1 MKKVAII
8 GAGISGLFIA
18 NLFKRNKKYQVNI
31 FERNSLINSKEGY
44 GIQLSVNSIKLLNK
58 IQFDKLENSEK
69 FNPDKINFYSVKNS
83 NKICELNISD
93 FNTENCKYTTL
104 KRSSLINFLKK
115 DLEKEI
121 KFDHTISK
129 IEQQDQIVKISFE
142 NNEIYEFDY
151 LIISDGV
158 FSKSKNL
165 LSKNQIEPKFNDTLA
180 IRGIIPSS
188 SNIADKK
195 NISLFLGPNF
205 HYVIYPVSPN
215 GDLNFIAVMKFKLS
229 RNEQKDFS
237 LFKDDNYIRKILEK
251 VPHLNKKFF
260 ESINDLKIY
269 PVFVSH
275 DFFEVN
281 NNNIHLIGDA
291 FFAFSPSFAQGASQ
305 SIEGAYELFEN
316 IENNTESNFFRK
328 RVDKIKMVNNRSKFN
343 QFAFHLSNPLTT
355 LLRNIFLKRL
365 VRNKKFLESYL
376 GKIYK
381 IIYKFYRYNFL
392 KTFYF

>member
-31 FERNSLINSKEGY
+31 FEKNTLINLKEGY

-69 FNPDKINFYSVKNS
+69 FNPDKINFYSAKDS
-83 NKICELNISD
+83 NKICELNISE

-158 FSKSKNL
+158 FSKCKNL

-180 IRGIIPSS
+180 IRGIIPSF
-188 SNIADKK
+188 SNMADKK
-195 NISLFLGPNF
+195 NISLFLGSNF

-215 GDLNFIAVMKFKLS
+215 GDLNFIAIMKFKLS
-229 RNEQKDFS
+229 RDEQKDFS
-237 LFKDDNYIRKILEK
+237 LFKDDNFIRKILEK
-251 VPHLNKKFF
+251 VPHLNKEFF
-260 ESINDLKIY
+260 DSVNDLKIY

-291 FFAFSPSFAQGASQ
+291 FFAFLPSFAQGASQ

-316 IENNTESNFFRK
+316 IENNTESNFFRN
-328 RVDKIKMVNNRSKFN
+328 RVDKIKMVNNRSKLN

-365 VRNKKFLESYL
+365 VKNKKFLEGYL

-381 IIYKFYRYNFL
+381 N
-392 KTFYF
+392 

>member
-1 MKKVAII
+1 MKKVAVI

-18 NLFKRNKKYQVNI
+18 NLFKRNKKYQVSI
-31 FERNSLINSKEGY
+31 FERNSLIDLKEGY

-58 IQFDKLENSEK
+58 IQFDKLENNEK

-121 KFDHTISK
+121 KFNHTISK
-129 IEQQDQIVKISFE
+129 IEQQDQIVKIAFE
-142 NNEIYEFDY
+142 NNEVYEFDY

-165 LSKNQIEPKFNDTLA
+165 LSKNQIEPKFDDTLA

-195 NISLFLGPNF
+195 NISLFLASNF

-215 GDLNFIAVMKFKLS
+215 GDLNFIAVMKYKLS
-229 RNEQKDFS
+229 EDEQKNLPF
-237 LFKDDNYIRKILEK
+237 FKDYNFIRKILEK
-251 VPHLNKKFF
+251 VPHLNKEFF
-260 ESINDLKIY
+260 DSINDLKIY
-269 PVFVSH
+269 PVFISH
-275 DFFEVN
+275 DFFKVK

-291 FFAFSPSFAQGASQ
+291 FFSFPPSFAQGASQ

-316 IENNTESNFFRK
+316 IENNIESNFFRN
-328 RVDKIKMVNNRSKFN
+328 RVYKTKMVNNRSKFN

-365 VRNKKFLESYL
+365 VKNKKFLEGYL

-381 IIYKFYRYNFL
+381 N
-392 KTFYF
+392 

>member
-1 MKKVAII
+1 MKKVAVI

-18 NLFKRNKKYQVNI
+18 NLFKRNEKYQVTI
-31 FERNSLINSKEGY
+31 FERNSLIDLKEGY

-58 IQFDKLENSEK
+58 IQFDKLENNKK

-129 IEQQDQIVKISFE
+129 IEQQDQIVKIAFE
-142 NNEIYEFDY
+142 NNEAYEFDY

-165 LSKNQIEPKFNDTLA
+165 LSKNQIQPKFDDTLA

-195 NISLFLGPNF
+195 NISLFLGSNF
-205 HYVIYPVSPN
+205 HYVIYPVSPD
-215 GDLNFIAVMKFKLS
+215 GDLNFIAVMKYKLS
-229 RNEQKDFS
+229 EDEQKDFS
-237 LFKDDNYIRKILEK
+237 LFKDDNFIKKIIEK
-251 VPHLNKKFF
+251 VPQLSKEFF
-260 ESINDLKIY
+260 DSINNLKIY

-275 DFFEVN
+275 DFFEFN

-291 FFAFSPSFAQGASQ
+291 FFAFPPSFAQGASQ

-316 IENNTESNFFRK
+316 IENNTESNFFK
-328 RVDKIKMVNNRSKFN
+328 NRVNKTKMVNNRSKFN

-365 VRNKKFLESYL
+365 VKNKKFLESYL

-381 IIYKFYRYNFL
+381 N
-392 KTFYF
+392 

>member
-1 MKKVAII
+1 MKKIAVI

-18 NLFKRNKKYQVNI
+18 NLFKKNKKYQVNI
-31 FERNSLINSKEGY
+31 FERNSSINLKEGY

-58 IQFDKLENSEK
+58 IQFDKLENNEK

-83 NKICELNISD
+83 NKICELNISN
-93 FNTENCKYTTL
+93 FNTEKCKYTTL
-104 KRSSLINFLKK
+104 KRSSLINFLKQ

-121 KFDHTISK
+121 KFEHTILK
-129 IEQQDQIVKISFE
+129 IEQHDQIVKITFE
-142 NNEIYEFDY
+142 NNEIHEFDY

-158 FSKSKNL
+158 FSKSKSL

-188 SNIADKK
+188 LNMADKK
-195 NISLFLGPNF
+195 NISLFLGSNF

-215 GDLNFIAVMKFKLS
+215 GDLNFIGLMKFKLS
-229 RNEQKDFS
+229 EDEQKDYS
-237 LFKDDNYIRKILEK
+237 LFNDNIFINKILDK
-251 VPHLNKKFF
+251 VPHLNNEFF
-260 ESINDLKIY
+260 DNINDLKIY
-269 PVFVSH
+269 PVFISH
-275 DFFEVN
+275 DFFKVKH
-281 NNNIHLIGDA
+281 NNIHLIGDA

-316 IENNTESNFFRK
+316 IENNTEDNFFRN
-328 RVDKIKMVNNRSKFN
+328 RVNKTKMVNNRSKFN

-365 VRNKKFLESYL
+365 VKNKKFLESYL

-381 IIYKFYRYNFL
+381 N
-392 KTFYF
+392 

>member
-1 MKKVAII
+1 MKKVAVI

-18 NLFKRNKKYQVNI
+18 NLFKRNEKYQVTI
-31 FERNSLINSKEGY
+31 FERNSLIDLKEGY

-58 IQFDKLENSEK
+58 IQFDKLENNKK

-104 KRSSLINFLKK
+104 KRSSLIGFLKR

-121 KFDHTISK
+121 KFNHTIST
-129 IEQQDQIVKISFE
+129 IEQQNQIVKIAFE
-142 NNEIYEFDY
+142 NNKVYEFDY

-195 NISLFLGPNF
+195 NISLFLGSNF
-205 HYVIYPVSPN
+205 HYVIYPVSPD
-215 GDLNFIAVMKFKLS
+215 GDLNFIAVMKYKLS
-229 RNEQKDFS
+229 EDEQKDFS
-237 LFKDDNYIRKILEK
+237 LFKDGNFIRKILEK
-251 VPHLNKKFF
+251 VPQLSMEFF
-260 ESINDLKIY
+260 DNINDLKIY

-275 DFFEVN
+275 DFFEFN
-281 NNNIHLIGDA
+281 NNNIHLVGDA
-291 FFAFSPSFAQGASQ
+291 FFTFSPSFAQGASQ

-316 IENNTESNFFRK
+316 IENNTKSNFFK
-328 RVDKIKMVNNRSKFN
+328 NRVKKIKMVKNRSKFN
-343 QFAFHLSNPLTT
+343 QIAFHLSNPLTIF
-355 LLRNIFLKRL
+355 LRNIFLKRL
-365 VRNKKFLESYL
+365 VKNKKFLENYL
-376 GKIYK
+376 GKIY
-381 IIYKFYRYNFL
+381 IN
-392 KTFYF
+392 

>member
-1 MKKVAII
+1 MKKVAVI

-18 NLFKRNKKYQVNI
+18 NLFKRNEKYQVTI
-31 FERNSLINSKEGY
+31 FERNSLIDLKEGY

-58 IQFDKLENSEK
+58 IQFDKLENNKK
-69 FNPDKINFYSVKNS
+69 FNPDKINFYSVKNY

-104 KRSSLINFLKK
+104 KRSSLIDFLKK
-115 DLEKEI
+115 DIEKEI
-121 KFDHTISK
+121 KFNHTIST
-129 IEQQDQIVKISFE
+129 IEQQDQIVKIAFE
-142 NNEIYEFDY
+142 NNEAYEFDY

-165 LSKNQIEPKFNDTLA
+165 LSKNKIQPKYDDTLA

-195 NISLFLGPNF
+195 NISLFLGSNF
-205 HYVIYPVSPN
+205 HYVIYPVSPD
-215 GDLNFIAVMKFKLS
+215 GDLNFIAVMKYKLS
-229 RNEQKDFS
+229 EDEQKDFS
-237 LFKDDNYIRKILEK
+237 LFKDDNFIKKILEK
-251 VPHLNKKFF
+251 VPQLSMEFF
-260 ESINDLKIY
+260 DNINDLKIY

-275 DFFEVN
+275 DFFEFN
-281 NNNIHLIGDA
+281 NNNIHLVGDA

-316 IENNTESNFFRK
+316 IENNTKSNFFRN

-355 LLRNIFLKRL
+355 FLRNIFLKRL
-365 VRNKKFLESYL
+365 VKNKKFLEGYL

-381 IIYKFYRYNFL
+381 N
-392 KTFYF
+392 

>member
-1 MKKVAII
+1 MKKVAVI

-18 NLFKRNKKYQVNI
+18 NLFKRNEKYQVTI
-31 FERNSLINSKEGY
+31 FERNSLIDLKEGY

-58 IQFDKLENSEK
+58 IQFDKLENNEK

-104 KRSSLINFLKK
+104 KRSSLIDFLKK

-121 KFDHTISK
+121 KFNHTIST
-129 IEQQDQIVKISFE
+129 IEQQDQIVKIAFE
-142 NNEIYEFDY
+142 NNEAYEFDY

-165 LSKNQIEPKFNDTLA
+165 LSKNQIQPKFDDTLA

-195 NISLFLGPNF
+195 NISLFLGSNF
-205 HYVIYPVSPN
+205 HYVIYPVSPD
-215 GDLNFIAVMKFKLS
+215 GDLNFIAVMKYKLS
-229 RNEQKDFS
+229 EDEQKDFS
-237 LFKDDNYIRKILEK
+237 LFKDDNFIKKILEK
-251 VPHLNKKFF
+251 VPQLSMEFF
-260 ESINDLKIY
+260 DNINDLKIY

-275 DFFEVN
+275 DFFEFN
-281 NNNIHLIGDA
+281 NNNIHLVGDA

-316 IENNTESNFFRK
+316 IENNTKSNFFRN

-355 LLRNIFLKRL
+355 FLRNIFLKRL
-365 VRNKKFLESYL
+365 VKNKKFLEGYL

-381 IIYKFYRYNFL
+381 N
-392 KTFYF
+392 

>member
-1 MKKVAII
+1 MKKVAVI

-18 NLFKRNKKYQVNI
+18 NLFKRNKKYQVTI
-31 FERNSLINSKEGY
+31 FERNNSINLKDGY
-44 GIQLSVNSIKLLNK
+44 GIQLSVNGVKLLNK
-58 IQFDKLENSEK
+58 IQFDKLENNEK

-93 FNTENCKYTTL
+93 FNIENCKYTTL

-115 DLEKEI
+115 NLEKEI

-129 IEQQDQIVKISFE
+129 IEHQDQIVKITFE

-158 FSKSKNL
+158 FSKCKNL

-188 SNIADKK
+188 LNMADKK
-195 NISLFLGPNF
+195 NISLFLGSNF

-215 GDLNFIAVMKFKLS
+215 GDLNFIALMKFKLS
-229 RNEQKDFS
+229 EDEQKDSS
-237 LFKDDNYIRKILEK
+237 LFNDDIFIKKILEK
-251 VPHLNKKFF
+251 VPHINKKFF
-260 ESINDLKIY
+260 DDIEDLKIY
-269 PVFVSH
+269 PVFISH
-275 DFFEVN
+275 DFFKVK

-291 FFAFSPSFAQGASQ
+291 FFAFPPSFAQGASQ
-305 SIEGAYELFEN
+305 SIESAYELFEN
-316 IENNTESNFFRK
+316 IENNTESNFFRN
-328 RVDKIKMVNNRSKFN
+328 RVNKTKMVNNRSKLN

-355 LLRNIFLKRL
+355 LLRNIFLKKL
-365 VRNKKFLESYL
+365 VKNKKFLEGYL

-381 IIYKFYRYNFL
+381 N
-392 KTFYF
+392 